1 MNFLQ
6 KKVYKLPANLMS
18 FNDLEE
24 KIHSI
29 FYALNTRKEIY
40 VTWPKNRLGIQVIF
54 RDINLR
60 SSIRIYPTK
69 TDSIYFYAHGNIP
82 KYLRGCEVEEQF
94 RIDFTQALYN
104 FENNITT
111 APIEELIQWQ
121 QARRWRIEHDVDY
134 EPYLTPD
141 KYSEKLYARDDEILE
156 LPPKSFAEE
165 IRMITKM
172 SIKEKEE
179 VAERQERQKEKTLHS
194 TLHAFIHH
202 ILDNFRKDVLRKSY
216 IGEGEVVY
224 SLKDINCS
232 TTRLMDYNIDQLEQS
247 MTRNSLMQDL
257 FTKLEEFDHSYLIN
271 RSIANNPTDI
281 TFKISWNN

>member
-1 MNFLQ
+1 MT
-6 KKVYKLPANLMS
+6 

-24 KIHSI
+24 KIYNI

-40 VTWPKNRLGIQVIF
+40 ITWPKNRCGIQVIF
-54 RDINLR
+54 GDTNIR

-69 TDSIYFYAHGNIP
+69 TDFIFFYAYGNTL
-82 KYLRGCEVEEQF
+82 KYLKGGELEEQF
-94 RIDFTQALYN
+94 RSDFTQTLYN

-121 QARRWRIEHDVDY
+121 QTRQWQIDHNLDY
-134 EPYLTPD
+134 ELYLTP
-141 KYSEKLYARDDEILE
+141 KKLSEKLYARDDKILD
-156 LPPKSFAEE
+156 LPPKNFAEE

-179 VAERQERQKEKTLHS
+179 MAKRQERQKEKTLHS

-216 IGEGEVVY
+216 NGEGEVVY
-224 SLKDINCS
+224 SLKDINFS
-232 TTRLMDYNIDQLEQS
+232 TTCLMDYNIDQLEQS
-247 MTRNSLMQDL
+247 MTKNTLIQDL
-257 FTKLEEFDHSYLIN
+257 LTKLEGFDYSYLIN
-271 RSIANNPTDI
+271 RNITNNPTDI
-281 TFKISWNN
+281 TFKINWNN